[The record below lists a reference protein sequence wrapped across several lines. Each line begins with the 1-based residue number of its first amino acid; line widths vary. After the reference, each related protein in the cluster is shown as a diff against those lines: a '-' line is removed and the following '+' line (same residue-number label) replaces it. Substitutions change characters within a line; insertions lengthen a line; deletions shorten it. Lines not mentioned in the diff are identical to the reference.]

1 MGGGPGT
8 GGTSDQSP
16 ATPEALTRNFPRSA
30 GCQYMRLSLSGWLS
44 HGRELKGER
53 PPNRW
58 LLGQHRLRDAQEKI
72 STVLSATK
80 YEGISGYV
88 TQVKNN
94 LIFKNKKSETTN
106 CEHDETECCAHP
118 EQGSEATRFLGEKK
132 VFFVLSPSF
141 TIVCLNVEVIFC
153 PFEFTRANFSI
164 YGTPCDQS
172 PERTCISTL
181 SHG

>member
-1 MGGGPGT
+1 MGV
-8 GGTSDQSP
+8 
-16 ATPEALTRNFPRSA
+16 
-30 GCQYMRLSLSGWLS
+30 
-44 HGRELKGER
+44 ER
-53 PPNRW
+53 RKTTKSMVAC
-58 LLGQHRLRDAQEKI
+58 QHRLRDAQEKT

-132 VFFVLSPSF
+132 ECVQDTSRSGSIQEPSD
-141 TIVCLNVEVIFC
+141 LLD
-153 PFEFTRANFSI
+153 RSSI
-164 YGTPCDQS
+164 SDKGASSCESASKEHVAEEMELHFIQA
-172 PERTCISTL
+172 L
-181 SHG
+181 L

>member
-1 MGGGPGT
+1 MG
-8 GGTSDQSP
+8 
-16 ATPEALTRNFPRSA
+16 
-30 GCQYMRLSLSGWLS
+30 S

-58 LLGQHRLRDAQEKI
+58 LLGQHRLRDAQEKT

-132 VFFVLSPSF
+132 DGVSCLRSLLENAHSWKEPRTQSPNESHVPIF
-141 TIVCLNVEVIFC
+141 LLLACLNNLSSVFL
-153 PFEFTRANFSI
+153 
-164 YGTPCDQS
+164 
-172 PERTCISTL
+172 ERLKIN
-181 SHG
+181 

>member
-1 MGGGPGT
+1 MG
-8 GGTSDQSP
+8 
-16 ATPEALTRNFPRSA
+16 
-30 GCQYMRLSLSGWLS
+30 S

-58 LLGQHRLRDAQEKI
+58 LLGQHRLRDAQEKT
-72 STVLSATK
+72 STVLSAAK

-132 VFFVLSPSF
+132 
-141 TIVCLNVEVIFC
+141 TCRDQWEVVRGW
-153 PFEFTRANFSI
+153 E
-164 YGTPCDQS
+164 
-172 PERTCISTL
+172 
-181 SHG
+181 

>member
-1 MGGGPGT
+1 
-8 GGTSDQSP
+8 
-16 ATPEALTRNFPRSA
+16 
-30 GCQYMRLSLSGWLS
+30 MRLSLSGWLS

-94 LIFKNKKSETTN
+94 LIFKTKNLRQLTVNMMRLNVVRTLSRAQKQ
-106 CEHDETECCAHP
+106 
-118 EQGSEATRFLGEKK
+118 QGSLEKK
-132 VFFVLSPSF
+132 RYFFVLSLFF
-141 TIVCLNVEVIFC
+141 TIVCLNAGERFC
-153 PFEFTRANFSI
+153 PYEFTRSNFSI
-164 YGTPCDQS
+164 YGSPCDQS
-172 PERTCISTL
+172 PERTCILTL
-181 SHG
+181 S

>member
-1 MGGGPGT
+1 MG
-8 GGTSDQSP
+8 
-16 ATPEALTRNFPRSA
+16 
-30 GCQYMRLSLSGWLS
+30 S

-106 CEHDETECCAHP
+106 CEHDEIECCAYP
-118 EQGSEATRFLGEKK
+118 EQGSGATRFLGKK
-132 VFFVLSPSF
+132 KECVQDTS
-141 TIVCLNVEVIFC
+141 
-153 PFEFTRANFSI
+153 RSI
-164 YGTPCDQS
+164 KKTGDLLDRPPIPDKGAASCKS
-172 PERTCISTL
+172 ASKE
-181 SHG
+181 HVAK